1 MISDTTLAI
10 DLYYEVD
17 ITDDNIDEVIY
28 EYIEDY

>member
-1 MISDTTLAI
+1 MIDDTAI

>member
-1 MISDTTLAI
+1 MSDSTAI

>member
-1 MISDTTLAI
+1 MSDDTAI

-17 ITDDNIDEVIY
+17 ITDDTIDEVIY

>member
-1 MISDTTLAI
+1 MSDDTAI
-10 DLYYEVD
+10 DLYYEAD

>member
-1 MISDTTLAI
+1 MSDDTVI
-10 DLYYEVD
+10 DFYYEVD